1 MTYEEEAFLDDI
13 RNVFLENNV
22 DILSCDYYHETNYGV
37 RYFCVDIE
45 IDDEDE
51 ADFGNILFDELNDI
65 CANYDGARL
74 DAHGCTYEL
83 ALDLS

>member
-1 MTYEEEAFLDDI
+1 MTYEEKAFLDDI
-13 RNVFLENNV
+13 KNVFLENNV
-22 DILSCDYYHETNYGV
+22 DILSCDYYHETNYDV

-45 IDDEDE
+45 IDYEDE
-51 ADFGNILFDELNDI
+51 ADFGNILFKELNKV
-65 CANYDGARL
+65 CASYDGARM